1 MQHRK
6 RQITLKQRMGLCLAA
21 FFAAFAMQ
29 LTLNGYQ
36 SRAVQAVQDAQMG
49 CFNAISRFQGGVE
62 SSISVLENYRWEN
75 SEPEEIIDRLQSAY
89 STCNAWL
96 WRIGTSLNSLESVS
110 DEQWV
115 LYSAVDTVYQTYT
128 GLLDEL
134 ENDLLSGN
142 DAAASQLYYAKV
154 VPCGDYLSQYTLQ
167 LLETAIQDSQT
178 TYTTISALNE
188 RITMLQTVVVALCV
202 ALGCVIGLMVMRLLT
217 PVQQMI
223 AASRAI
229 GKSEFDTPDIPLPK
243 QPEIAQLAESF
254 NIMKHSMAQQ
264 VTTLQEKNEIERE
277 LHRQKT
283 EALELQNRMERSR
296 LQQLRSQID
305 PHFLFNTLNV
315 IQQTAGTETAYRT
328 QALIMALSHLLRYS
342 LMSNDEQ
349 VPLSREVRIVDEYY
363 SIYHVRFGERVRME
377 WRISDSLDLTETMVP
392 SFILQPIVENAF
404 KHGICPKEE
413 GGVVR
418 IRVNPLREKGLL
430 CIRVVDNGVGIQLDQ
445 LRQLRGALSQPGER
459 WEHIGIYNVAA
470 RLRLLD
476 RNSRFV
482 IRSHPGRGTAVVLY
496 LPVGENEEEFEE

>member
-6 RQITLKQRMGLCLAA
+6 WRFTLKQRMGLCLAA

-29 LTLNGYQ
+29 LALNGYQ

-49 CFNAISRFQGGVE
+49 SFNAISRFQGGVE

-75 SEPEEIIDRLQSAY
+75 SETDELMERLQSAS

-96 WRIGTSLNSLESVS
+96 WRIGTSLEELQS
-110 DEQWV
+110 D
-115 LYSAVDTVYQTYT
+115 LR
-128 GLLDEL
+128 
-134 ENDLLSGN
+134 SGD
-142 DAAASQLYYAKV
+142 DAAASQLYYAKIL
-154 VPCGDYLSQYTLQ
+154 PCGDYLSQYTLQ
-167 LLETAIQDSQT
+167 LLETAILDAQGS
-178 TYTTISALNE
+178 YTVISALNE
-188 RITMLQTVVVALCV
+188 HIVLLQTVVVALCV
-202 ALGCVIGLMVMRLLT
+202 ALGCVSGLMVMRLLT

-229 GKSEFDTPDIPLPK
+229 GRSKFDIPDIPLPK
-243 QPEIAQLAESF
+243 QPEIARLAESF

-264 VTTLQEKNEIERE
+264 MTTLQEKNEIERE

-377 WRISDSLDLTETMVP
+377 WRISDLLDLTETMVP
-392 SFILQPIVENAF
+392 SFILQPVVENAF

-418 IRVNPLREKGLL
+418 IRVNPLREKHLL
-430 CIRVVDNGVGIQLDQ
+430 CIRVVDNGVGIQPEQ
-445 LRQLRGALSQPGER
+445 LQQLRGALSQPGER

-476 RNSRFV
+476 RNSRLV

-496 LPVGENEEEFEE
+496 LPLVENEEEFEE

>member
-75 SEPEEIIDRLQSAY
+75 SEPEEIIDRLQSAS

-110 DEQWV
+110 DEQRV

-202 ALGCVIGLMVMRLLT
+202 ALGCVTGLMVMRLLT

-229 GKSEFDTPDIPLPK
+229 GKSEFDT
-243 QPEIAQLAESF
+243 
-254 NIMKHSMAQQ
+254 
-264 VTTLQEKNEIERE
+264 
-277 LHRQKT
+277 
-283 EALELQNRMERSR
+283 
-296 LQQLRSQID
+296 
-305 PHFLFNTLNV
+305 
-315 IQQTAGTETAYRT
+315 AGY
-328 QALIMALSHLLRYS
+328 
-342 LMSNDEQ
+342 
-349 VPLSREVRIVDEYY
+349 P
-363 SIYHVRFGERVRME
+363 
-377 WRISDSLDLTETMVP
+377 
-392 SFILQPIVENAF
+392 
-404 KHGICPKEE
+404 
-413 GGVVR
+413 
-418 IRVNPLREKGLL
+418 
-430 CIRVVDNGVGIQLDQ
+430 
-445 LRQLRGALSQPGER
+445 
-459 WEHIGIYNVAA
+459 
-470 RLRLLD
+470 
-476 RNSRFV
+476 
-482 IRSHPGRGTAVVLY
+482 
-496 LPVGENEEEFEE
+496 

>member
-75 SEPEEIIDRLQSAY
+75 SEPEEIIDRLQSAS

-110 DEQWV
+110 DEQRV
-115 LYSAVDTVYQTYT
+115 LYGAVDTVYQTYT

-202 ALGCVIGLMVMRLLT
+202 ALRFFPTM
-217 PVQQMI
+217 
-223 AASRAI
+223 
-229 GKSEFDTPDIPLPK
+229 GKEFSSV
-243 QPEIAQLAESF
+243 AEA
-254 NIMKHSMAQQ
+254 MK
-264 VTTLQEKNEIERE
+264 VR
-277 LHRQKT
+277 
-283 EALELQNRMERSR
+283 
-296 LQQLRSQID
+296 
-305 PHFLFNTLNV
+305 
-315 IQQTAGTETAYRT
+315 G
-328 QALIMALSHLLRYS
+328 MALSPATVLRHPALTAEN
-342 LMSNDEQ
+342 LMVPVMSRLAIVADELSNAAI
-349 VPLSREVRIVDEYY
+349 VRGIDSAAARTSYY
-363 SIYHVRFGERVRME
+363 ELRFGPA
-377 WRISDSLDLTETMVP
+377 D
-392 SFILQPIVENAF
+392 
-404 KHGICPKEE
+404 
-413 GGVVR
+413 
-418 IRVNPLREKGLL
+418 
-430 CIRVVDNGVGIQLDQ
+430 
-445 LRQLRGALSQPGER
+445 ALF
-459 WEHIGIYNVAA
+459 AA
-470 RLRLLD
+470 L
-476 RNSRFV
+476 F
-482 IRSHPGRGTAVVLY
+482 GAVVACVALIK
-496 LPVGENEEEFEE
+496 LGVIA

>member
-75 SEPEEIIDRLQSAY
+75 SEPEEIIDRLQSAS

-110 DEQWV
+110 DEQRV

-178 TYTTISALNE
+178 TYTTISVLNE

-202 ALGCVIGLMVMRLLT
+202 ALGCVTGLMVMRLLT

-243 QPEIAQLAESF
+243 QPEIARLAESF

-277 LHRQKT
+277 LHR
-283 EALELQNRMERSR
+283 
-296 LQQLRSQID
+296 
-305 PHFLFNTLNV
+305 
-315 IQQTAGTETAYRT
+315 QQTAGTETAYRT

-496 LPVGENEEEFEE
+496 LPLVENEEEFEE

>member
-75 SEPEEIIDRLQSAY
+75 SEPEEIIDRLQSAS

-110 DEQWV
+110 DEQRV

-202 ALGCVIGLMVMRLLT
+202 ALGCVTGLMVMRLLT

-223 AASRAI
+223 AASR
-229 GKSEFDTPDIPLPK
+229 
-243 QPEIAQLAESF
+243 
-254 NIMKHSMAQQ
+254 
-264 VTTLQEKNEIERE
+264 
-277 LHRQKT
+277 
-283 EALELQNRMERSR
+283 
-296 LQQLRSQID
+296 
-305 PHFLFNTLNV
+305 
-315 IQQTAGTETAYRT
+315 GTETAYRT

-496 LPVGENEEEFEE
+496 LPLVENEEEFEE

>member
-75 SEPEEIIDRLQSAY
+75 SEPEEIIDRLQSAS

-110 DEQWV
+110 DEQR
-115 LYSAVDTVYQTYT
+115 
-128 GLLDEL
+128 
-134 ENDLLSGN
+134 
-142 DAAASQLYYAKV
+142 

-202 ALGCVIGLMVMRLLT
+202 ALGCVTGLMVMRLLT

-496 LPVGENEEEFEE
+496 LPLVENEEEFEE

>member
-75 SEPEEIIDRLQSAY
+75 SEPEEIIDRLQSAS

-167 LLETAIQDSQT
+167 LLKPPF
-178 TYTTISALNE
+178 
-188 RITMLQTVVVALCV
+188 RIP
-202 ALGCVIGLMVMRLLT
+202 RPPT
-217 PVQQMI
+217 PP
-223 AASRAI
+223 SR
-229 GKSEFDTPDIPLPK
+229 P
-243 QPEIAQLAESF
+243 
-254 NIMKHSMAQQ
+254 
-264 VTTLQEKNEIERE
+264 
-277 LHRQKT
+277 
-283 EALELQNRMERSR
+283 
-296 LQQLRSQID
+296 
-305 PHFLFNTLNV
+305 
-315 IQQTAGTETAYRT
+315 
-328 QALIMALSHLLRYS
+328 
-342 LMSNDEQ
+342 
-349 VPLSREVRIVDEYY
+349 
-363 SIYHVRFGERVRME
+363 
-377 WRISDSLDLTETMVP
+377 
-392 SFILQPIVENAF
+392 
-404 KHGICPKEE
+404 
-413 GGVVR
+413 
-418 IRVNPLREKGLL
+418 
-430 CIRVVDNGVGIQLDQ
+430 
-445 LRQLRGALSQPGER
+445 
-459 WEHIGIYNVAA
+459 
-470 RLRLLD
+470 
-476 RNSRFV
+476 
-482 IRSHPGRGTAVVLY
+482 
-496 LPVGENEEEFEE
+496 

>member
-75 SEPEEIIDRLQSAY
+75 SEPEVIIDRLQSAS

-202 ALGCVIGLMVMRLLT
+202 ALRFFPTM
-217 PVQQMI
+217 
-223 AASRAI
+223 
-229 GKSEFDTPDIPLPK
+229 GKEFSSV
-243 QPEIAQLAESF
+243 AEA
-254 NIMKHSMAQQ
+254 MK
-264 VTTLQEKNEIERE
+264 VR
-277 LHRQKT
+277 
-283 EALELQNRMERSR
+283 
-296 LQQLRSQID
+296 
-305 PHFLFNTLNV
+305 
-315 IQQTAGTETAYRT
+315 G
-328 QALIMALSHLLRYS
+328 MALSPATVLRHPALTAEN
-342 LMSNDEQ
+342 LMVPVMSRLAIVADELSNAA
-349 VPLSREVRIVDEYY
+349 IVSGIDSAAARTSYY
-363 SIYHVRFGERVRME
+363 ELRFGPA
-377 WRISDSLDLTETMVP
+377 D
-392 SFILQPIVENAF
+392 
-404 KHGICPKEE
+404 
-413 GGVVR
+413 
-418 IRVNPLREKGLL
+418 
-430 CIRVVDNGVGIQLDQ
+430 
-445 LRQLRGALSQPGER
+445 ALF
-459 WEHIGIYNVAA
+459 AA
-470 RLRLLD
+470 L
-476 RNSRFV
+476 F
-482 IRSHPGRGTAVVLY
+482 GAVVACVALIK
-496 LPVGENEEEFEE
+496 LGVIA